1 MADKKRKTDFRSIK
15 QWVSSPEGEQ
25 AMRDAVTTALQRT
38 IDAEK
43 EKKINHALAL
53 KVFC

>member
-1 MADKKRKTDFRSIK
+1 MADKKTNKDSRSIK
-15 QWVSSPEGEQ
+15 QWASSPEGEQ

-43 EKKINHALAL
+43 EKKNNHALAL
-53 KVFC
+53 KVFG